1 MPTMAVM
8 TGIQAS
14 GKSTFCQNELSGY
27 VRINLD
33 TLHTRNKENIA
44 MEEAFGAGRDMVI
57 DNTNPTAED
66 RKKYIEKAKQYG
78 YRVIGY
84 FMQSRVQEC
93 TARNELREGKAKIP
107 ARAIAATSNKLELPT
122 YEEGFDELYFV
133 CMTEKGM
140 RVEKWRTQEME
151 DTINEL

>member
-1 MPTMAVM
+1 MPAMAVM

-14 GKSTFCQNELSGY
+14 GKSTFCKNYLSES

-44 MEEAFGAGRDMVI
+44 MDEAFQAKKDMVI

-66 RKKYIEKAKQYG
+66 RKKYILKAKEHG

-84 FMQSRVQEC
+84 FMQSRLQEC

-107 ARAIAATSNKLELPT
+107 TRAIAATSNKLEIPS

-133 CMTEKGM
+133 RMTDTGM
-140 RVEKWRTQEME
+140 QVEKWRTE
-151 DTINEL
+151 

>member
-33 TLHTRNKENIA
+33 ILHTRNKENIA

-78 YRVIGY
+78 SGLSAIRC
-84 FMQSRVQEC
+84 QE
-93 TARNELREGKAKIP
+93 TIMR
-107 ARAIAATSNKLELPT
+107 
-122 YEEGFDELYFV
+122 
-133 CMTEKGM
+133 TEDGEAGTC
-140 RVEKWRTQEME
+140 RH
-151 DTINEL
+151 

>member
-57 DNTNPTAED
+57 DNTNPTE
-66 RKKYIEKAKQYG
+66 
-78 YRVIGY
+78 
-84 FMQSRVQEC
+84 
-93 TARNELREGKAKIP
+93 
-107 ARAIAATSNKLELPT
+107 
-122 YEEGFDELYFV
+122 
-133 CMTEKGM
+133 
-140 RVEKWRTQEME
+140 
-151 DTINEL
+151 